1 MKLNRRLMR
10 RVVRRAGIG
19 NLKRIKVRTTIQEE
33 SMASLLSTGRLG
45 VEGPSKGVRT
55 VMQ

>member
-1 MKLNRRLMR
+1 MR

-33 SMASLLSTGRLG
+33 SMASLLSTSRLG
-45 VEGPSKGVRT
+45 AEGPSKGVRT